1 MGAINTILQT
11 AIDAIEEI
19 GKKDDYWNDGY
30 HFKADTM
37 TRSVDDITIK
47 ADGDEFVLACVWKN
61 LPDYRPSLPN
71 LKHAFDKY
79 GWIVRDKIEIMK
91 LVSDLMHYAS
101 KNPNAADACK
111 KAEAFLNSL

>member
-11 AIDAIEEI
+11 AIDAIEEV
-19 GKKDDYWNDGY
+19 GKKDSYWNDGY
-30 HFKADTM
+30 RFKADTA

-61 LPDYRPSLPN
+61 LPNYKPSLPN
-71 LKHAFDKY
+71 LKHAFDEY
-79 GWIVRDKIEIMK
+79 GWFVRDKAEIVK
-91 LVSDLMHYAS
+91 IISDLTFYAS
-101 KNPNAADACK
+101 SNPNAADACK